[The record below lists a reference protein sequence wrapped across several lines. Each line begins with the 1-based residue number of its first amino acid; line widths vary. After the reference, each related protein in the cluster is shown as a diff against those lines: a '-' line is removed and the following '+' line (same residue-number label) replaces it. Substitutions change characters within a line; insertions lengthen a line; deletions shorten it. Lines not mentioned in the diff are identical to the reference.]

1 MTTTIKKFRPVE
13 KNGKVHSVTYNTI
26 QEAIKAAGGVSNIKD
41 IKEVNEIVKVSK
53 VNKVKMPKV
62 KKAVS
67 KELVFDECDRCY
79 VTYPISNM
87 DSDIE
92 NYAYAIAQS
101 ISKKEKLSEPGSLP
115 YALFGSIPST
125 ASLYI
130 KLGRN
135 FEKWFKY
142 VVTKTDGF
150 DLLSDGL
157 TNGIVD
163 GKKKDVDFIFKNES
177 TKTIYYRE
185 LKSNTELDTEKLP
198 ATIEKIKKISTY
210 LNDIHPDYNV
220 ECGLLTWS
228 VYSRD
233 MLPTND
239 ARLKAFN
246 DAGINVTFPSDLFT
260 TLGQSICKEDYSNM
274 LRNIGSICKK

>member
-1 MTTTIKKFRPVE
+1 MTTQITHYSIVP
-13 KNGKVHSVTYNTI
+13 KNGKIIPGLFNSM
-26 QEAIKAAGGVSNIKD
+26 QEAFREVKRLGFELKDVEYKSIIENVKIK
-41 IKEVNEIVKVSK
+41 KEKV
-53 VNKVKMPKV
+53 KV
-62 KKAVS
+62 KKIES
-67 KELVFDECDRCY
+67 KELIFDEKDRY
-79 VTYPISNM
+79 YITYPISNM
-87 DSDIE
+87 NSEIE

-101 ISKKEKLSEPGSLP
+101 ISKEEKLSEPGSLP
-115 YALFGSIPST
+115 YALFGSIKST

-135 FEKWFKY
+135 FEKWFKC
-142 VVTKTDGF
+142 VVSKTEGF

-157 TNGIVD
+157 TKGIVA

-198 ATIEKIKKISTY
+198 ATIDKIKKISTY
-210 LNDIHPDYNV
+210 LNDIHPDYTID
-220 ECGLLTWS
+220 CGLLTWA

-239 ARLKAFN
+239 ARLKTFSEAN
-246 DAGINVTFPSDLFT
+246 INVTFPIDLFK
-260 TLGQSICKEDYSNM
+260 TLGVFISKEDYTNM
-274 LRNIGSICKK
+274 LRNIGNICKK

>member
-1 MTTTIKKFRPVE
+1 MTSQITHYSIVP
-13 KNGKVHSVTYNTI
+13 KNGKIVPGLFNSM
-26 QEAIKAAGGVSNIKD
+26 QEAFREVKRLGFELKDVEYRSVIENVKIKKQ
-41 IKEVNEIVKVSK
+41 KMKL
-53 VNKVKMPKV
+53 NKTVH
-62 KKAVS
+62 
-67 KELVFDECDRCY
+67 KELIFDECDRCY
-79 VTYPISNM
+79 ITHPILNM

-101 ISKKEKLSEPGSLP
+101 ISKEEKLSEPGSLP
-115 YALFGSIPST
+115 YALFGSIKST

-142 VVTKTDGF
+142 VVSKTEGF

-157 TNGIVD
+157 TKGIVA

-198 ATIEKIKKISTY
+198 ATIDKIKKISTY
-210 LNDIHPDYNV
+210 LNDIHPDYTID
-220 ECGLLTWS
+220 CGLLTWS

-239 ARLKAFN
+239 ARLKSFGE
-246 DAGINVTFPSDLFT
+246 AGIKVTFPTDLFT
-260 TLGQSICKEDYSNM
+260 TLNQSISRDNYSNM
-274 LRNIGSICKK
+274 LRNIGNICKK